1 MNINKLH
8 DLVKRGD
15 KSAEKQLFQ
24 QLSVSFRLFVQ
35 HRIWNDEDAEE
46 IVQETLLV
54 VLRKYKGI
62 EFTTSFAAW
71 SYNVLEKNI
80 LDYYR
85 TKGRRNGILMN
96 TSNDNK
102 PDRHWEPDPV
112 LRLKLLDCL
121 NKLNTVNKQHAR
133 IVNLRYQGYTVENIC
148 EKLKIRRNNVYKS
161 LSRAR
166 AMIMQCLETGALRE

>member
-1 MNINKLH
+1 MI
-8 DLVKRGD
+8 
-15 KSAEKQLFQ
+15 
-24 QLSVSFRLFVQ
+24 
-35 HRIWNDEDAEE
+35 
-46 IVQETLLV
+46 

-71 SYNVLEKNI
+71 AYNVLEKNI

-85 TKGRRNGILMN
+85 TKGRRKGLLMN
-96 TSNDNK
+96 NANVNK
-102 PDRHWEPDPV
+102 PDGYWEPDPI

-121 NKLNTVNKQHAR
+121 NKLNTANTQHAR
-133 IVNLRYQGYTVENIC
+133 IVNLRYQGYTIEDIC

-166 AMIMQCLETGALRE
+166 AMIMQCLETGALKK